1 MDAPDKPNRL
11 HKFVSYIVLY
21 NMLWYP
27 MSKFYVLQEG
37 DGENTNSLV
46 LLLRVNSHIL
56 FKYIPTKGWAK
67 QSERVRHSLKFT
79 YQQTPSHISE

>member
-27 MSKFYVLQEG
+27 MSKFYAIEEG
-37 DGENTNSLV
+37 DGENKF
-46 LLLRVNSHIL
+46 LRFDIVGRIA
-56 FKYIPTKGWAK
+56 YI
-67 QSERVRHSLKFT
+67 
-79 YQQTPSHISE
+79 I

>member
-27 MSKFYVLQEG
+27 MSKFYAIQEG
-37 DGENTNSLV
+37 DGENTNSFV
-46 LLLRVNSHIL
+46 LILWVESHIL
-56 FKYIPTKGWAK
+56 FKYIPTKGWVK
-67 QSERVRHSLKFT
+67 KSKRVRRSLKFT
-79 YQQTPSHISE
+79 Y

>member
-27 MSKFYVLQEG
+27 MSKFYAIQEG
-37 DGENTNSLV
+37 DGENKNSFV
-46 LLLRVNSHIL
+46 LILWVESHIL
-56 FKYIPTKGWAK
+56 FKYILTKGWAK
-67 QSERVRHSLKFT
+67 ESEGVYRSFQVT
-79 YQQTPSHISE
+79 YKQMPSKV

>member
-27 MSKFYVLQEG
+27 MSKFYAILQEG
-37 DGENTNSLV
+37 DGENTNSFV
-46 LLLRVNSHIL
+46 LILWVESHIL
-56 FKYIPTKGWAK
+56 FKYIPTKGYIK
-67 QSERVRHSLKFT
+67 KSESQMF
-79 YQQTPSHISE
+79 P

>member
-27 MSKFYVLQEG
+27 MSKFYAIQEG
-37 DGENTNSLV
+37 DGENTNSFV
-46 LLLRVNSHIL
+46 LILWVESHIL
-56 FKYIPTKGWAK
+56 FKYIPTKGWVK
-67 QSERVRHSLKFT
+67 QSERVRRKF
-79 YQQTPSHISE
+79 P